1 MIIVARDVTNQ
12 KRKETELTEAIVSA
26 ELSALLAEE
35 AKSNAEGATKIAEN
49 AMKAKQQFLS
59 NMSHEIRTPIK
70 AIIGY
75 TLVLLKTKLA
85 DKQKEYLTAIQIS
98 GDTLIALTNDILNL
112 AKVDAG
118 KMNFE

>member
-1 MIIVARDVTNQ
+1 M
-12 KRKETELTEAIVSA
+12 
-26 ELSALLAEE
+26 
-35 AKSNAEGATKIAEN
+35 SN
-49 AMKAKQQFLS
+49 
-59 NMSHEIRTPIK
+59 EIRTPMK

-98 GDTLIALTNDILNL
+98 GGNLIALTNDILDL